1 MLKEQIEFPV
11 HPPILSDLELLRFCE
26 ESVYT
31 QGLPK
36 NLQIELVRRFADK
49 IVLTRTY

>member
-1 MLKEQIEFPV
+1 MQQTPIA
-11 HPPILSDLELLRFCE
+11 PPIHAASLSDLELLRFCE

>member
-1 MLKEQIEFPV
+1 MQQTPIET
-11 HPPILSDLELLRFCE
+11 PIHAASLSDLELLRFAE
-26 ESVYT
+26 EFVYG

-36 NLQIELVRRFADK
+36 NFQIELVRRFADK